1 MLIDKLLRRQRLRV
15 AELAEQG
22 RQRQKL
28 LQAESWLLQQRAKA
42 FIGSAPGLML
52 SFTAGALFQLRHN
65 STVKT
70 VRSVV
75 GLRWVRLLL
84 S

>member
-1 MLIDKLLRRQRLRV
+1 MLIDKLLRQRRLRV
-15 AELAEQG
+15 LQLAEQG

-28 LQAESWLLQQRAKA
+28 LQAESGLLQQRATA

-70 VRSVV
+70 VRSLV
-75 GLRWVRLLL
+75 GLRWLRLWL
-84 S
+84 

>member
-28 LQAESWLLQQRAKA
+28 LLAEHWLLRQRALS
-42 FIGSAPGLML
+42 FIGSAPGLTL
-52 SFTAGALFQLRHN
+52 SFSAGMLFQLRHN
-65 STVKT
+65 SSVKT
-70 VRSVV
+70 VRRLV
-75 GLRWVRLLL
+75 GLRWLRLWC
-84 S
+84 